1 MKPGGLLGA
10 ALVNTQFSC
19 VDRGPG
25 SPLFSLKRDTVSRG
39 LELVSEVSGGDQPLV
54 LVVLGV
60 AGNHVASLG

>member
-1 MKPGGLLGA
+1 
-10 ALVNTQFSC
+10 
-19 VDRGPG
+19 
-25 SPLFSLKRDTVSRG
+25 LKRDTVSRG